1 MGHKG
6 STDQILMEVTVK
18 MFQKRLRQVFT
29 ALIAATMLLS
39 TLTAMAPPALMAA
52 PAAETVTS
60 DAVGGLLPGGQFSK
74 IWLKVTPDGNAD
86 VEVTTEW
93 DRSAPESNGL
103 GFYILDKNGL
113 ASVLNGSKRPAQA
126 NLTAGSRASGAPDN
140 QLSATIHPQV
150 GEVTIVL
157 YNDSP
162 ADANFTLKTKSAIIS
177 DDSNQVKDLKA
188 APTAASGGT
197 VTGTVEAK
205 AGTPVPAATTVTAT
219 ATTAVTTAATTA
231 PTATSTPVPAASAAV
246 SSTLP
251 STVKVSGNVVTAP
264 EMAGELPTQNTQH
277 YFALVPSEKNGHVTL
292 TLSYDPQDSTEL
304 ARRLNFWVLDP
315 DGFKRYTDATTN
327 VVLSEIAIAAGSGA
341 PGLQANQRQAKFTA
355 SGFGPYTV
363 IVYNNSTVPATY
375 QLVAQGATLT
385 DDSQQ
390 STTAQQAVKGGGVA
404 STTTTA
410 AATTESGSTAAP
422 AATSAPAAGSTRAG
436 EPGGTYT
443 IKSGDSISLIARD
456 IYGDINAWEALCK
469 FNALA
474 DCNTIEVGQ
483 VLKLP
488 TREQITSGAVPAA
501 TKAAV
506 AAATATPAGA
516 VAAAATTAASATTT
530 ATTTTTTT
538 TESATSATPTATPK
552 ASATVSTT
560 EGVTQTTSPSATGT
574 TTTTKGSAAKGSVNL
589 IQSLEAQGSFTTLVQ
604 ALKAANLTAALEG
617 AGPFT
622 IFAPTDAAF
631 AGLPSGALDQ
641 LLANP
646 TGQLTQILL
655 FHVLPGTVTSSDI
668 QNGMQATTQQGKPV
682 GFEVGSDGSIKINGA
697 HVELP
702 DIDASNGV
710 IHPIDTVILPPP
722 D

>member
-1 MGHKG
+1 
-6 STDQILMEVTVK
+6 

-29 ALIAATMLLS
+29 VLIAATLLLS
-39 TLTAMAPPALMAA
+39 TLTAVASPAIMAA
-52 PAAETVTS
+52 PAADVLTS
-60 DAVGGLLPGGQFSK
+60 DAVGGTLPGGQFSK
-74 IWLKVTPDGNAD
+74 IWLKIIPNGNGD
-86 VEVTTEW
+86 VVILTEW
-93 DRSAPESNGL
+93 DRNAPESNGL

-113 ASVLNGSKRPAQA
+113 SSVLNGSKRLAQA
-126 NLTAGSRASGAPDN
+126 NLTAGSRPSSSAPDN
-140 QLSATIHPQV
+140 QLGAVVHPQV
-150 GEVTIVL
+150 GETTIVL
-157 YNDSP
+157 YNDSSS
-162 ADANFTLKTKSAIIS
+162 DANFTLKTTNASIS
-177 DDSNQVKDLKA
+177 DDSDQVHDLNA
-188 APTAASGGT
+188 APTAAAGSE
-197 VTGTVEAK
+197 VTGTAESKVESEIE
-205 AGTPVPAATTVTAT
+205 TPVPAATTATTAT
-219 ATTAVTTAATTA
+219 AEATAAPA
-231 PTATSTPVPAASAAV
+231 ATATPEPAASATT

-251 STVKVSGNVVTAP
+251 SNVKVEGNVVTAP
-264 EMAGELPTQNTQH
+264 ELDGELPTQNTQH
-277 YFALVPSEKNGHVTL
+277 YFALVPNEKNGAVTL
-292 TLSYDPQDSTEL
+292 TLGYDPQDSAEL

-363 IVYNNSTVPATY
+363 IVYNNSAVPATY
-375 QLVAQGATLT
+375 HLAADGATLT

-390 STTAQQAVKGGGVA
+390 STTAQQAVNGGGAA

-410 AATTESGSTAAP
+410 ATTTESGSTAAP
-422 AATSAPAAGSTRAG
+422 AATTASSESTAAATRQG

-443 IKSGDSISLIARD
+443 VKSGDSISLIARD
-456 IYGDINAWEALCK
+456 IYGNIDAWEALCK
-469 FNALA
+469 FNGLA
-474 DCNTIEVGQ
+474 DCNAIEVGQ

-488 TREQITSGAVPAA
+488 TRDQVSAGVTPAA
-501 TKAAV
+501 TKAPV

-516 VAAAATTAASATTT
+516 LAAAG
-530 ATTTTTTT
+530 ATTTTTTAEAET
-538 TESATSATPTATPK
+538 TESAEATATPK
-552 ASATVSTT
+552 ASETVSAT
-560 EGVTQTTSPSATGT
+560 ESMTETASPSESDTTTS
-574 TTTTKGSAAKGSVNL
+574 TKGTAATGSVNL
-589 IQSLEAQGSFTTLVQ
+589 VQALEAQGSFTTLVQ
-604 ALKAANLTAALEG
+604 ALEAANLTAALEG

-631 AGLPSGALDQ
+631 ASLPSGALDQ

-655 FHVLPGTVTSSDI
+655 FHVLPGTVTSADI

-697 HVELP
+697 HVDTPE
-702 DIDASNGV
+702 IDASNGV